1 MDCFRGARCGRYR
14 AFRRL
19 KRRLVR
25 ARGAPIFPDD
35 TAMEPPVSDLAL
47 RANAPFDLAPLARL
61 LVEAD
66 DLALVN
72 PNAKHPFDPLEWR
85 EKWLNEADDA
95 SFYLVDATGRE
106 VGFFALRV
114 GIGPEVRHLVYVFVE
129 EAARG
134 GAGAQLAALAEQ
146 AARDLGAISVT
157 LKVELDN
164 EPALRVYEAA
174 GYEELGRRNGMATMR
189 RDWG

>member
-1 MDCFRGARCGRYR
+1 MSELTIR
-14 AFRRL
+14 
-19 KRRLVR
+19 
-25 ARGAPIFPDD
+25 P
-35 TAMEPPVSDLAL
+35 
-47 RANAPFDLAPLARL
+47 NAPFDLAPLQRL
-61 LVEAD
+61 LAEEA

-72 PNAKHPFDPLEWR
+72 PSAKHPFDPLEWR
-85 EKWLNEADDA
+85 EKWLNEPDDA
-95 SFYLVDATGRE
+95 SFYLLDADGRE

-134 GAGAQLAALAEQ
+134 GAGGRLAELAEQ
-146 AARDLGAISVT
+146 AARDLGAISIT

-164 EPALRVYEAA
+164 EPALRLYQSA

>member
-1 MDCFRGARCGRYR
+1 M
-14 AFRRL
+14 
-19 KRRLVR
+19 
-25 ARGAPIFPDD
+25 
-35 TAMEPPVSDLAL
+35 SDLAL
-47 RANAPFDLAPLARL
+47 RPNAPFDLAPLARM
-61 LVEAD
+61 LVEED

-72 PNAKHPFDPLEWR
+72 PNAKHPFDPLEWQ

-95 SFYLVDATGRE
+95 SFYLVDETGRE

-129 EAARG
+129 AAARG
-134 GAGAQLAALAEQ
+134 GAGARLAALAEE
-146 AARDLGAISVT
+146 AARDLGAISIT

-174 GYEELGRRNGMATMR
+174 GYEELSRRNGMATMR